1 MDKKTLVNLLKLS
14 HVKRWVII
22 DCIKNQSVA
31 DHSFRVQII
40 AVHLIDKLKLPLD
53 KGKIVLDIMMHDV
66 LEAETGDI
74 PSTYKKANQD
84 FQPSGSI
91 EYCLLR
97 LADTIEANIFLQR
110 YVLRPH
116 RVTRFLDSKILFLQ
130 KELSGFCNVPVG
142 EVSEVI
148 DNLIAT
154 GRNYD

>member
-110 YVLRPH
+110 YVLGPH

-130 KELSGFCNVPVG
+130 KELSGFCNVPVV
-142 EVSEVI
+142 EAS
-148 DNLIAT
+148 
-154 GRNYD
+154 

>member
-1 MDKKTLVNLLKLS
+1 MNKETLVDLLKLS

-22 DCIKNQSVA
+22 DCLKEQSVA

-40 AVHLIDKLKLPLD
+40 TLYLIDKLKLSLNR
-53 KGKIVLDIMMHDV
+53 GEVMVDIITHDIS
-66 LEAETGDI
+66 EAKSGDI
-74 PSTYKKANQD
+74 PSTYKKTNQELE
-84 FQPSGSI
+84 PSGSL

-116 RVTRFLDSKILFLQ
+116 RITRFLDSKILFLQ
-130 KELSGFCNVPVG
+130 KELAVFCGTPVG
-142 EVSEVI
+142 EISEII

>member
-14 HVKRWVII
+14 HVRRWVII
-22 DCIKNQSVA
+22 DCLKEQSVA
-31 DHSFRVQII
+31 DHSFRVEII
-40 AVHLIDKLKLPLD
+40 ALYLIDKLKLPLD
-53 KGKIVLDIMMHDV
+53 KGKIILDIITHDIS
-66 LEAETGDI
+66 EAETGDI
-74 PSTYKKANQD
+74 PSTYKKSNQEL
-84 FQPSGSI
+84 QSSETI

-116 RVTRFLDSKILFLQ
+116 RITRFLDSKILFLQ
-130 KELSGFCNVPVG
+130 KELAMFCGIPVG
-142 EVSEVI
+142 EISEVI